1 MRVRRV
7 LRRPLLIF
15 AVLLLVP
22 SAGFCWLG
30 WNSVQQEGRFR
41 RVELERVAR
50 DVVARRVQEAAES
63 IERLR
68 AREESRHYYEYQ
80 RAFLPESLAS
90 GSLAFQNNALA
101 AGADDPRVVARF
113 EWERGRRG
121 PYASPRFLR
130 GDASTLGPRLVS
142 VYGPLLTRALDKAD
156 DAAALRSGR
165 AVDYPLH
172 VVAAN
177 EERGQILEEILVRG
191 QQQQIEIVQQAN
203 RFNNPDVPG
212 GTPYLD
218 AFQRRMS
225 DDRVTVRYTRFRYA
239 AAPRGSDA
247 PPLLVWRLVWIPDA
261 HAARREVRRDR
272 FLVQGYALDPAGS
285 LPGAWAPEG
294 TVELG
299 RALETGVGRGDT
311 LASASLAAS
320 LGASLATPQ
329 GDGTYVVAE
338 EQPFVAHGAL
348 TLVGRPDETALEK
361 RFGEALRRFLFLVGG
376 LVTVVAVGFIVLM
389 RGVRREVAL
398 ARRKEDF
405 IAAITHELK
414 TPLTGIRMYADML
427 KQGWVADSEASQTY
441 ATRILDETRRLG
453 HLVDQVLDLA
463 ALERGVA
470 TYSAA
475 VGDLGRVVEEAAEL
489 MRARADEAGVAFAT
503 DVAPDLP
510 PVAFDSK
517 LVRPLVLNLL
527 DNAIKYSERSDTKD
541 VKVSVFRDGERV
553 CLRVADQGVG
563 IPRDARKTLFE
574 PFQRAGGELTRS
586 APGVGIG
593 LALVKRYADA
603 HHARIVVESEVGV
616 GTTITVRFPLA

>member
-1 MRVRRV
+1 MRVRQV

-30 WNSVQQEGRFR
+30 WNSVQTEGQFR
-41 RVELERVAR
+41 RVEMERGAR
-50 DVVARRVQEAAES
+50 DAAARRAQEAADS

-80 RAFLPESLAS
+80 RAFLPESLTS

-101 AGADDPRVVARF
+101 GGRDDARVVARF
-113 EWERGRRG
+113 EWELGPRG
-121 PYASPRFLR
+121 PYPAPRLIR
-130 GDASTLGPRLVS
+130 GDADTVGRRLTS
-142 VYGPLLTRALDKAD
+142 VFGPLLTYELSRARESE
-156 DAAALRSGR
+156 ALRSGR
-165 AVDYPLH
+165 AIDYPLH

-177 EERGQILEEILVRG
+177 EERGQLLEEILVRG
-191 QQQQIEIVQQAN
+191 RQQQVDIVQQSN

-225 DDRVTVRYTRFRYA
+225 EDRVTVRYTRFRYA

-247 PPLLVWRLVWIPDA
+247 APLVAWRLVWIPDA

-272 FLVQGYALDPAGS
+272 FLVQGYALDPAGT
-285 LPGAWAPEG
+285 LPTAWSTQG
-294 TVELG
+294 TVQLG
-299 RALETGVGRGDT
+299 RALETGTGPEAE
-311 LASASLAAS
+311 LASASLAAA
-320 LGASLATPQ
+320 LGAALATPE
-329 GDGTYVVAE
+329 GNAAYLVSDD
-338 EQPFVAHGAL
+338 QPFVAHAAL
-348 TLVGRPDETALEK
+348 VVVGRPDEGALAK

-376 LVTVVAVGFIVLM
+376 LVTVVVVGFIVLM

-427 KQGWVADSEASQTY
+427 KQGWVADSEASQKY

-453 HLVDQVLDLA
+453 HLVNQVLDLA

-470 TYSAA
+470 AYSAT
-475 VGDLGRVVEEAAEL
+475 VGDLGQAVADATEL
-489 MRARADEAGVAFAT
+489 MRPRADEAAVALDTELEA
-503 DVAPDLP
+503 DLP
-510 PVAFDSK
+510 HVAFDPK
-517 LVRPLVLNLL
+517 LVRPLVLNLV
-527 DNAIKYSERSDTKD
+527 DNAIKYSERSETKA
-541 VKVSVFRDGERV
+541 VRVSVFRDGERV
-553 CLRVADQGVG
+553 CVRVADEGVG
-563 IPRDARKTLFE
+563 IPRNARKTLFE
-574 PFQRAGGELTRS
+574 PFQRAGGELTRD

-603 HHARIVVESEVGV
+603 HRARIVLESEKGV
-616 GTTITVRFPLA
+616 GTTITVRFPFS